1 MTVLQSMRQKSLSPL
16 MKRLDYQFSDQSLLE
31 QALTHRSCKG
41 KHNERLEFLG
51 DALLGLV
58 IAEALFQQFPA
69 TREGDLTRM
78 RSALVKGVTLAEIA
92 QELGLAEYLRLGP
105 GELKSGGARRESILA
120 DALEAI
126 LGAIY
131 LDSGMAACK
140 TRILQLF
147 ASRLSNIAP
156 GEQKDSKTRLQ
167 EYLQGLRQPLPVYD
181 VIATVGEAHQ
191 QTFTVR
197 CTIPGLPPFTAT
209 GSSRRKAEQDAANMA
224 LETIKHDR

>member
-1 MTVLQSMRQKSLSPL
+1 MLQPVKPL
-16 MKRLDYQFSDQSLLE
+16 MNKLGYQFANPELLE

-51 DALLGLV
+51 DAVLGLI
-58 IAEALFQQFPA
+58 IAQTLFELFPQ

-92 QELGLAEYLRLGP
+92 QELAIAQYLRLGP
-105 GELKSGGARRESILA
+105 GELKSGGHRRESILA

-126 LGAIY
+126 LGAIF
-131 LDSGMAACK
+131 LDSGMEACRE
-140 TRILQLF
+140 RILTWF
-147 ASRLSNIAP
+147 GERLKQIAP

-167 EYLQGLRQPLPVYD
+167 EYLQGLRLPLPVYD
-181 VIATVGEAHQ
+181 VIATAGEAHQ

-197 CTIPGLPPFTAT
+197 CTVPGLKPITAA
-209 GSSRRKAEQDAANMA
+209 GSSRRKAEQDAAHAA
-224 LETIKHDR
+224 LEQIKNER

>member
-1 MTVLQSMRQKSLSPL
+1 MQKPLAPL
-16 MKRLDYQFSDQSLLE
+16 MRKIGYQFQEPALLE

-41 KHNERLEFLG
+41 QHNERLEFLG

-58 IAEALFQQFPA
+58 IAEALFARFPQ

-78 RSALVKGVTLAEIA
+78 RSSLVKGVTLASIA
-92 QELGLAEYLRLGP
+92 QELGLSEFLRLGP
-105 GELKSGGARRESILA
+105 GELKSGGFRRESILA

-126 LGAIY
+126 IGAIY

-140 TRILQLF
+140 AQIMLWFEQ
-147 ASRLSNIAP
+147 RLHEITP
-156 GEQKDSKTRLQ
+156 GQQKDSKTLLQ
-167 EYLQGLRQPLPVYD
+167 EYLQGLRKPLPTYD

-197 CTIPGLPPFTAT
+197 CTVPGMAPITAT
-209 GSSRRKAEQDAANMA
+209 GSSRRKAEQDAAQYA
-224 LETIKHDR
+224 LEKIKNDR

>member
-1 MTVLQSMRQKSLSPL
+1 MLQPVKPL
-16 MKRLDYQFSDQSLLE
+16 MTKLGYQFAQPELLE

-51 DALLGLV
+51 DAVLGMI
-58 IAEALFQQFPA
+58 IAQTLFEQFPQ

-92 QELGLAEYLRLGP
+92 QELAIAQYLRLGP
-105 GELKSGGARRESILA
+105 GELKSGGHRRESILA

-126 LGAIY
+126 LGAIF
-131 LDSGMAACK
+131 LDRGMEACRE
-140 TRILQLF
+140 RILVWF
-147 ASRLSNIAP
+147 GERLKHIAP

-167 EYLQGLRQPLPVYD
+167 EYLQGLRLALPVYD
-181 VIATVGEAHQ
+181 VIATTGEAHQ

-197 CTIPGLPPFTAT
+197 CSVPGIKPITAT
-209 GSSRRKAEQDAANMA
+209 GSSRRKAEQDAANAA
-224 LETIKHDR
+224 LEQIKNER

>member
-1 MTVLQSMRQKSLSPL
+1 MLQPVKPL
-16 MKRLDYQFSDQSLLE
+16 MSKLGYQFRQPELLE

-51 DALLGLV
+51 DAVLGLIV
-58 IAEALFQQFPA
+58 AQMLFDQFPQ

-92 QELGLAEYLRLGP
+92 QELAIAQYLRLGP
-105 GELKSGGARRESILA
+105 GELKSGGHRRESILA

-126 LGAIY
+126 LGAIF
-131 LDSGMAACK
+131 LDSGMEACRE
-140 TRILQLF
+140 RIMVWF
-147 ASRLSNIAP
+147 AERLEQIAP

-167 EYLQGLRQPLPVYD
+167 EYLQGLRLALPVYD
-181 VIATVGEAHQ
+181 VIATTGEAHQ

-197 CTIPGLPPFTAT
+197 CTVPGIAPITAS
-209 GSSRRKAEQDAANMA
+209 GSSRRKAEQDAANAA
-224 LETIKHDR
+224 LEQIKNER

>member
-1 MTVLQSMRQKSLSPL
+1 MLQPVKPL
-16 MKRLDYQFSDQSLLE
+16 MNKLGYQFARPELLE

-51 DALLGLV
+51 DAVLGLI
-58 IAEALFQQFPA
+58 IAQMLFEQFPQ

-92 QELGLAEYLRLGP
+92 QELAIAQYLRLGP
-105 GELKSGGARRESILA
+105 GELKSGGHRRESILA

-126 LGAIY
+126 LGAIF
-131 LDSGMAACK
+131 LDSGMEACRE
-140 TRILQLF
+140 RILVWF
-147 ASRLSNIAP
+147 GERLKQIAP

-167 EYLQGLRQPLPVYD
+167 EYLQGLRLPLPVYD
-181 VIATVGEAHQ
+181 VIATEGEAHQ

-197 CTIPGLPPFTAT
+197 CTVPGIKPITAS
-209 GSSRRKAEQDAANMA
+209 GSSRRKAEQDAANAA
-224 LETIKHDR
+224 LEQIKNER

>member
-1 MTVLQSMRQKSLSPL
+1 MQKPLAPL
-16 MKRLDYQFSDQSLLE
+16 MRKIGYQFQEPALLE

-41 KHNERLEFLG
+41 QHNERLEFLG

-58 IAEALFQQFPA
+58 IAEALFARFPE

-78 RSALVKGVTLAEIA
+78 RSALVKGVTLASIA
-92 QELGLAEYLRLGP
+92 QELGLSEFLRLGP
-105 GELKSGGARRESILA
+105 GELKSGGFRRESILA

-126 LGAIY
+126 IGAIY

-140 TRILQLF
+140 AQIMLWFEQ
-147 ASRLSNIAP
+147 RLIEITP
-156 GEQKDSKTRLQ
+156 GQQKDSKTLLQ
-167 EYLQGLRQPLPVYD
+167 EYLQGLRKPLPTYD

-197 CTIPGLPPFTAT
+197 CTVPGMTPITAT
-209 GSSRRKAEQDAANMA
+209 GSSRRKAEQDAAQYA
-224 LETIKHDR
+224 LEKIKHDR

>member
-1 MTVLQSMRQKSLSPL
+1 MLQPVKPL
-16 MKRLDYQFSDQSLLE
+16 MIKLGYQFQQPQLLE

-51 DALLGLV
+51 DAVLGLI
-58 IAEALFQQFPA
+58 IAQMLFDQFPQ

-92 QELGLAEYLRLGP
+92 QELAIAQYLRLGP
-105 GELKSGGARRESILA
+105 GELKSGGHRRESILA

-126 LGAIY
+126 LGAIF
-131 LDSGMAACK
+131 LDSGMDACRE
-140 TRILQLF
+140 RINVWF
-147 ASRLSNIAP
+147 AERLSQIAP

-167 EYLQGLRQPLPVYD
+167 EYLQGLRLALPVYD
-181 VIATVGEAHQ
+181 VIATTGEAHQ

-197 CTIPGLPPFTAT
+197 CTVPGIAPITAS
-209 GSSRRKAEQDAANMA
+209 GSSRRKAEQDAANAA
-224 LETIKHDR
+224 LEQIKNER

>member
-1 MTVLQSMRQKSLSPL
+1 MRKLSYEFQQPA
-16 MKRLDYQFSDQSLLE
+16 LLE

-41 KHNERLEFLG
+41 QHNERLEFLG

-58 IAEALFQQFPA
+58 IAEALFERFPE

-78 RSALVKGVTLAEIA
+78 RSALVKGVTLASIA
-92 QELGLAEYLRLGP
+92 QELGLSEFLRLGP
-105 GELKSGGARRESILA
+105 GELKSGGFRRESILA

-126 LGAIY
+126 IGAIY

-140 TRILQLF
+140 AQIMLWFAQRLQE
-147 ASRLSNIAP
+147 ITP
-156 GEQKDSKTRLQ
+156 GQQKDSKTLLQ
-167 EYLQGLRQPLPVYD
+167 EYLQGLRKPLPTYD

-197 CTIPGLPPFTAT
+197 CTVPGMPPINAT
-209 GSSRRKAEQDAANMA
+209 GSSRRKAEQDAAQLA
-224 LETIKHDR
+224 LEQIKHDR

>member
-1 MTVLQSMRQKSLSPL
+1 MLQPVKPL
-16 MKRLDYQFSDQSLLE
+16 MTKLGYQFRQPELLE

-51 DALLGLV
+51 DAVLGLI
-58 IAEALFQQFPA
+58 IAQMLFAQFPQ

-92 QELGLAEYLRLGP
+92 QELAIAQYLRLGP
-105 GELKSGGARRESILA
+105 GELKSGGHRRESILA

-126 LGAIY
+126 LGAIF
-131 LDSGMAACK
+131 LDSGMEACRE
-140 TRILQLF
+140 RINVWF
-147 ASRLSNIAP
+147 AERLAQIAP

-167 EYLQGLRQPLPVYD
+167 EYLQGLRLALPVYD
-181 VIATVGEAHQ
+181 VIATTGEAHQ

-197 CTIPGLPPFTAT
+197 CTVPGIAPITAS
-209 GSSRRKAEQDAANMA
+209 GSSRRKAEQDAANAA
-224 LETIKHDR
+224 LEQIKNER